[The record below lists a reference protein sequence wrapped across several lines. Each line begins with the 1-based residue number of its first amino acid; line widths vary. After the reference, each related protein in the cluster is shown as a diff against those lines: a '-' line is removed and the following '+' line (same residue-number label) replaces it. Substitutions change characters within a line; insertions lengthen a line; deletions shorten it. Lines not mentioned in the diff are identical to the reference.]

1 MALVQQK
8 NVKRM
13 SYVELAILM
22 LFSAYFILPAG
33 ATTVSTLTALGIGFA
48 YLAFLLLAEPAMRS
62 LTVTIFTVVLLVA
75 VFYTLLTDTQ
85 TIATTVENYKLKQFI
100 SKLHQYFMMYLPF
113 LLAVRVWRRASKRQK
128 LILLVF
134 ALALITYVIVVTMRV
149 LALDPNATRDWTGK
163 SEYGD
168 KNLGKYYFVYAI
180 PVLIAALT
188 VFFSRLRTWR
198 KAACLAAIVFLFWFL
213 LNAQYTLAVLI
224 TLIGVAYQAV
234 KSARSGVTK
243 FLLIVSLLV
252 LCMFIPSILS
262 LLIRISPSQQIAL
275 RLREVRV
282 FLVGGGAGGYN
293 LSSRLTLYGQ
303 TIKAFLESPLWG
315 NRSLS
320 FDGHATFLTVL
331 SDTGF
336 LGGIP
341 FYFLVFYVRRYL
353 IRILGSEGELFKPIV
368 LMFILMGLTNPIHSS
383 LALSYAIWLLAPLM
397 LMTMLEKGN
406 KKV

>member
-1 MALVQQK
+1 MALIQQK
-8 NVKRM
+8 NVKQM
-13 SYVELAILM
+13 SYIELAVLL
-22 LFSAYFILPAG
+22 LFAAYFILPAG
-33 ATTVSTLTALGIGFA
+33 SSAVNTLTALGIGIA
-48 YLAFLLLAEPAMRS
+48 YLLFLLLAEPAMRR
-62 LTVTIFTVVLLVA
+62 LTVTVFAAVVLVA
-75 VFYTLLTDTQ
+75 LLYTLLTDTQ
-85 TIATTVENYKLKQFI
+85 TIASTVENYKLKQFI
-100 SKLHQYFMMYLPF
+100 SKLHQYFMMYFPF

-128 LILLVF
+128 MILLVF
-134 ALALITYVIVVTMRV
+134 SLALIAYVVVITLRI

-168 KNLGKYYFVYAI
+168 KNLGKYYFIYAI
-180 PVLIAALT
+180 PVLIATLT
-188 VFFSRLRTWR
+188 VFFARLRTWR
-198 KAACLAAIVFLFWFL
+198 KAVCLVAIVFLFWFL

-243 FLLIVSLLV
+243 FLLIVSLLI
-252 LCMFIPSILS
+252 LCMFIPSILG

-293 LSSRLTLYGQ
+293 LSGRLTLYGQ
-303 TIKAFLESPLWG
+303 TIKAFFESPLWG
-315 NRSLS
+315 NRSLP

-331 SDTGF
+331 SDTGL
-336 LGGIP
+336 LGGVP
-341 FYFLVFYVRRYL
+341 FYFLVFSARRHL
-353 IRILGSEGELFKPIV
+353 IRMLGSVGELFKPIV
-368 LMFILMGLTNPIHSS
+368 LMFVLMGLTNPIHGS
-383 LALSYAIWLLAPLM
+383 LTLSYAIWLLAPLM